1 MHATIK
7 PIKRDLNTARKYK
20 IIKTQCMQ
28 QQNNLKIIKTQCMQ
42 QQTTK
47 NTRNTLHARIKTLH
61 TTTKQLKNN

>member
-1 MHATIK
+1 
-7 PIKRDLNTARKYK
+7 
-20 IIKTQCMQ
+20 MQ
-28 QQNNLKIIKTQCMQ
+28 QQNKYKIIKTQCMQ